1 MKSQKQC
8 CCEKKDTEM
17 ISILNEVT
25 KHSLL
30 NRWMLHWSRLSIRD
44 RSQYSII
51 RTNDIIGMFVRSFSK
66 FSAHT
71 V

>member
-1 MKSQKQC
+1 
-8 CCEKKDTEM
+8 M
-17 ISILNEVT
+17 IPILNEVT

-30 NRWMLHWSRLSIRD
+30 NRWMLHWDRLSIRD